1 MHAMVLVYSG
11 LQGLVDMAEVRFI
24 QGSNFHTV
32 WNYSGF
38 GLDIGS
44 VYWRFGINGL
54 DLLKEFVLHEILI

>member
-11 LQGLVDMAEVRFI
+11 LQGLVDMAEVHFI